1 MADDTTPQDGKAM
14 SPASTGSVRPF
25 AWAVVWENDERFDRY
40 TVSFT
45 EQAARR
51 HATSCPSMKS
61 TVVPLYRLPALADS
75 ERQAIKGAIDCCE
88 DITYGGAANQEA
100 ADVLKALLERLG

>member
-1 MADDTTPQDGKAM
+1 MTDETTPQDSAAM
-14 SPASTGSVRPF
+14 SPASTGSVEPV
-25 AWAVVWENDERFDRY
+25 AWAVIWENDERFDRY

-45 EQAARR
+45 EEAARR

-61 TVVPLYRLPALADS
+61 TVITLYRSPALADS
-75 ERQAIKGAIDCCE
+75 ERQAINGAIDCCE

-100 ADVLKALLERLG
+100 ADVLKALLERLK